1 MKTDKEFPNGFT
13 NWIETH
19 HEIVTYIQRKLS
31 EMQRNRSEYKRYD
44 STIEIVYDKYG
55 RGGLYELAEAWTD
68 EFEEKNRDTE
78 WDGEF
83 FDEIDYFCYDKNY
96 DNDEYNV

>member
-1 MKTDKEFPNGFT
+1 MRTDKEFPNGFT

-19 HEIVTYIQRKLS
+19 HEIVTYIQRKL
-31 EMQRNRSEYKRYD
+31 NEYKGDD
-44 STIEIVYDKYG
+44 STIEIVYHKYG

-68 EFEEKNRDTE
+68 EFEEQNRDTE

-83 FDEIDYFCYDKNY
+83 FDEIDYFCYNQNY
-96 DNDEYNV
+96 NSNGNKL